1 MIICN
6 RNRRTTM
13 TENYIECIALT
24 RQFRGKNK
32 TLTAVGNINLGIR
45 QNDLVLI
52 KGRSGAG
59 KSTLLNLMCGLIK
72 PTHGRVMIDNDC
84 ISELADDS
92 LSRLLSD
99 KIGIIFQSF
108 NLLPTY
114 TVFENIEIALIPKG
128 VARSLIRENIFTL
141 LDQFNLKDKADLM
154 PSELSAGQQQK
165 VAIIRTLVKQPS
177 IIFADEPTGSVDEET
192 AQEILDHLLYLKKEK
207 KVTLVIATHGNV
219 PDIFADKVFIIENGR
234 IKG

>member
-1 MIICN
+1 MAQN
-6 RNRRTTM
+6 H
-13 TENYIECIALT
+13 IECISLT
-24 RQFRGKNK
+24 RQYSSKK
-32 TLTAVGNINLGIR
+32 QVVTAVDNINLSVM
-45 QNDLVLI
+45 QNELVLL

-72 PTHGRVMIDNDC
+72 PTSGKVIIGNDC
-84 ISELADDS
+84 ISEMKDDA
-92 LSRLLSD
+92 LSRLLSE
-99 KIGIIFQSF
+99 KIGVIFQSF

-128 VARSLIRENIFTL
+128 QDRSLFRENIFSL
-141 LDQFNLKDKADLM
+141 LDQFNLRDKADLM

-165 VAIIRTLVKQPS
+165 VAIIRSLVKQPA
-177 IIFADEPTGSVDEET
+177 IIFADEPTGSVDDET

-219 PDIFADKVFIIENGR
+219 PEKLADKVFIIENGR
-234 IKG
+234 IQS